1 MDSEIE
7 APLMRS
13 AIGGYAEKDLY
24 EAEQLAEAIRE
35 DQTEFLPRRLAEEIR
50 RTEAERQQ
58 AKLREAKKRKREAAA
73 MDMPPPDIY
82 AWSVV
87 AGKHRSKP
95 LQSSSRMDPGEGSS
109 HWADTPPRKRLVA
122 KATMGETEKLFH
134 KGEKEKKSVPSSSKS
149 QEYDPNNPG

>member
-58 AKLREAKKRKREAAA
+58 AKLREAEKRKREAAA
-73 MDMPPPDIY
+73 MDMPPPDSY
-82 AWSVV
+82 AWSVQAPV
-87 AGKHRSKP
+87 
-95 LQSSSRMDPGEGSS
+95 
-109 HWADTPPRKRLVA
+109 
-122 KATMGETEKLFH
+122 KASAE
-134 KGEKEKKSVPSSSKS
+134 
-149 QEYDPNNPG
+149 Q